1 MFATKINKN
10 PELFFVFVHRN
21 ATRCIGGQNKILIK
35 FVHLRRMSSVGRVSI
50 IMLQKVAANVCFVAA
65 DLRFMACEVR

>member
-35 FVHLRRMSSVGRVSI
+35 FVRLRRMSSVGRVSI
-50 IMLQKVAANVCFVAA
+50 IMLQKSSARNGFCAE
-65 DLRFMACEVR
+65 DLRI

>member
-35 FVHLRRMSSVGRVSI
+35 FVRLRRMSSVTRFYNN
-50 IMLQKVAANVCFVAA
+50 AAKSSGNNLKKCRRFVFYG
-65 DLRFMACEVR
+65 L

>member
-35 FVHLRRMSSVGRVSI
+35 FVRLRRMSSVGRVSI
-50 IMLQKVAANVCFVAA
+50 IML
-65 DLRFMACEVR
+65 